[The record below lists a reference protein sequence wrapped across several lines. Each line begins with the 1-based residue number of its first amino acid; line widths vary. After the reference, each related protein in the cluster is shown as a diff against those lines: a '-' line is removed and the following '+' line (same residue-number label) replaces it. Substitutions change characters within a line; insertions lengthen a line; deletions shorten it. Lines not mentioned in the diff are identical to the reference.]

1 MNIPAHGPPVDTSI
15 LDRLASDFGNH
26 GARAAQFLKT
36 ADTMIGSLPSAPRLG
51 EVIAYCIREA
61 LVEVPRA
68 AGSAEAESTDRPWRL
83 LSRKVVDAATRYK
96 RARGLTGMD
105 EQQTL
110 EDLLESISEL
120 DDFHSRDNVHTEG
133 LRDII
138 KFRTGLSPL
147 TRNVNAFTEYQRLID
162 DVQTMVHTSANAELI
177 TVDYVEPYFRRT
189 IEVLSSLFSVDSR
202 MEQIQ
207 HLATLE
213 QPSSTDVATLRTHL
227 ITPHDQSFFASFVN
241 SPAWLDLM
249 TDHGLLDPPENGG
262 ERWLAAMMINRLR
275 DRYGRYIAD
284 WLGRAWNRW
293 SSTEQGISS
302 LADAAFQAEEY
313 GRETLILCLQR
324 KPNVPEICNL
334 SFLELRRIE
343 SSHPHVATF
352 ADLLLNPAAALDQH
366 FERDVLDALVEGTK
380 SENCISRIRILK
392 HKLRTR
398 MESDLPFYIS
408 DSSTITS
415 VSDDISYD
423 FKSSWKFLSALIQAL
438 RKAIALDSALVNL
451 LDEIKGLPE
460 EVGSRI
466 QAWLRT
472 NARNAECQESIEFIA
487 LAIQTR
493 CPNTDD
499 VLLVDS
505 IVDRCGLDST
515 VSLWQEALGTPPDP
529 VSLGTVIQQNPKP
542 DDLIRRWF
550 WSVVLPTEVAGSWR
564 ETQAILGAVHDRVER
579 DNWLRPPPRPTS
591 RSGPNSPFEAAD
603 LESRA
608 PEEAA
613 DLIAAWRP
621 DQVDS
626 WELRSPR
633 GVGRQLEK
641 IVGENPRKWANSP
654 VEMVAR
660 LKHPTYI
667 AHFFSGLVVG
677 IEELRDSASPIIEAI
692 VFARMHPWPVEPMGR
707 NSFDA
712 DTDWSETDRA
722 GIDLIKALARRHLP
736 MEAIATKQAWAIVIE
751 AARDRGSLSSSNEES
766 DPLTSAINRPCTR
779 AVDAI
784 LSLIEYEYK
793 RSGVVPQDALA
804 LLTECLGLEGRDGED
819 HRAILAPR
827 IPFLQAVCSQWF
839 EENLDLLLGSKAP
852 PGLAQMTIDLW
863 LQWGRA
869 SKWMLRHFRRLILDA
884 VRRKSERAMQGFL
897 LGVFWDIPGYDP
909 ASCVRDLANLGPEY
923 ISECGEAAARMTR
936 PEDTNPEH
944 VRRGISLWEQTL
956 RMTTGVEALRGFG
969 WWVEVSTIESEE
981 WERLTLE
988 TCQKAEGN
996 LDWASA
1002 VAKQASS
1009 RPTSVR
1015 ALQILTLLVRGSSGS
1030 LSGYRVVDHA
1040 LKALEESSEDSS
1052 LADERDELRR
1062 ALLEQGHYS
1071 ARDIR

>member
-1 MNIPAHGPPVDTSI
+1 MESSI
-15 LDRLASDFGNH
+15 LDRLARDFGNH

-36 ADTMIGSLPSAPRLG
+36 AEMLIASFPSAPRIG

-61 LVEVPRA
+61 LIEVPRA

-83 LSRKVVDAATRYK
+83 LSREVVDAATRYK
-96 RARGLTGMD
+96 QARGLTGMD
-105 EQQTL
+105 EQQAL

-120 DDFHSRDNVHTEG
+120 DDLHSRDNVHAEG

-138 KFRTGLSPL
+138 KFRTGLTPL
-147 TRNVNAFTEYQRLID
+147 TRNVNAFTEYQRLIEAI
-162 DVQTMVHTSANAELI
+162 QKMVHTSANAELI

-189 IEVLSSLFSVDSR
+189 IDALSSLFSVDSR

-207 HLATLE
+207 HLAALD

-227 ITPHDQSFFASFVN
+227 ITPHDQSFFASCVN

-249 TDHGLLDPPENGG
+249 MDHGILDPPESEG
-262 ERWLAAMMINRLR
+262 ERWLAAMMISRLR
-275 DRYGRYIAD
+275 ARYGRYIAD

-293 SSTEQGISS
+293 SSTERGISS
-302 LADAAFQAEEY
+302 LADAAFQAGEY
-313 GRETLILCLQR
+313 GHETLILCLTR
-324 KPNVPEICNL
+324 KQNAPDICNL
-334 SFLELRRIE
+334 ASLALARIE

-352 ADLLLNPAAALDQH
+352 ADLLLNPAAPLGQH
-366 FERDVLDALVEGTK
+366 FEEGVLKALVEGLN
-380 SENCISRIRILK
+380 SDNCINRIRILK
-392 HKLRTR
+392 HKLRAR
-398 MESDLPFYIS
+398 MESELPFYIN
-408 DSSTITS
+408 DSESITS
-415 VSDDISYD
+415 VSDDMTYD
-423 FKSSWKFLSALIQAL
+423 YESSWMPLNALIQAI
-438 RKAIALDSALVNL
+438 RKALTLDWELVDL

-460 EVGSRI
+460 EVGNRI

-472 NARNAECQESIEFIA
+472 NAKDTECQESIEFIA
-487 LAIQTR
+487 QAIQTR
-493 CPNTDD
+493 RPTTDD

-505 IVDRCGLDST
+505 INDRCGLGST
-515 VSLWQEALGTPPDP
+515 VSLWQEALGSPPDP
-529 VSLGTVIQQNPKP
+529 VSLGTITRQDRVP
-542 DDLIRRWF
+542 DDLIRLWY

-564 ETQAILGAVHDRVER
+564 NAQAILSAAHGRVER
-579 DNWLRPPPRPTS
+579 DSWLRPPPRPTV
-591 RSGPNSPFEAAD
+591 RSGPNSPFDEAD
-603 LESRA
+603 LESMA

-621 DQVDS
+621 NEADS
-626 WELRSPR
+626 WEMRSPR
-633 GVGRQLEK
+633 GIGRQLEK
-641 IVGENPRKWANSP
+641 IAGRNPRRWTNSP

-667 AHFFSGLVVG
+667 AHFFRGLVVG
-677 IEELRDSASPIIEAI
+677 IEELRDTASLIIEAI
-692 VFARMHPWPVEPMGR
+692 VFVRTHPWPVEPLGHDY
-707 NSFDA
+707 FDA

-722 GIDLIKALARRHLP
+722 GIDLINALARQHLP
-736 MEAIATKQAWAIVIE
+736 LDAIATKQAWAIVIE
-751 AARDRGSLSSSNEES
+751 EARDRETPSSFSEES

-1002 VAKQASS
+1002 VAEKASS
-1009 RPTSVR
+1009 RPTSVQ
-1015 ALQILTLLVRGSSGS
+1015 ALQILRLLVRGSSGDNF
-1030 LSGYRVVDHA
+1030 GYSVIDHA
-1040 LKALEESSEDSS
+1040 FKALEESSEESS
-1052 LADERDELRR
+1052 LADERDQLRS
-1062 ALLEQGHYS
+1062 ALLERGHFR
-1071 ARDIR
+1071 ARDIQ

>member
-1 MNIPAHGPPVDTSI
+1 MNTPDQRPPMETPI
-15 LDRLASDFGNH
+15 LDRLARDFGNH

-36 ADTMIGSLPSAPRLG
+36 AEMLIGSPPSAPRIG

-61 LVEVPRA
+61 LIEVPRA

-83 LSRKVVDAATRYK
+83 LSREVVDAATRYK
-96 RARGLTGMD
+96 QARGLTGMD
-105 EQQTL
+105 EQQAL

-120 DDFHSRDNVHTEG
+120 DDLHSRDNVHTEG

-147 TRNVNAFTEYQRLID
+147 TRNINAFTEYQRLID

-313 GRETLILCLQR
+313 GRETLILCLKR

-334 SFLELRRIE
+334 SFLGLRRIE
-343 SSHPHVATF
+343 SSHPHVETF

-366 FERDVLDALVEGTK
+366 FERDVLDSLVEGTK

-392 HKLRTR
+392 HKLCTR
-398 MESDLPFYIS
+398 MESDLPFYTS

-460 EVGSRI
+460 EVGNRI

-472 NARNAECQESIEFIA
+472 NAKDTECQESIEFIA
-487 LAIQTR
+487 QAIQTR
-493 CPNTDD
+493 RPTTDD

-505 IVDRCGLDST
+505 INDRCGLGST
-515 VSLWQEALGTPPDP
+515 VSLWQEALGSPPDP
-529 VSLGTVIQQNPKP
+529 VSLGTITRQDRVP
-542 DDLIRRWF
+542 DDLIRLWY

-564 ETQAILGAVHDRVER
+564 NAQAILSAAHGRVER
-579 DNWLRPPPRPTS
+579 DSWLRPPPRPTV
-591 RSGPNSPFEAAD
+591 RSGPNSPFDEAD
-603 LESRA
+603 LESMA

-621 DQVDS
+621 NEADS
-626 WELRSPR
+626 WEMRSPR
-633 GVGRQLEK
+633 GIGRQLEK
-641 IVGENPRKWANSP
+641 IAGRNPRRWTNSP

-667 AHFFSGLVVG
+667 AHFFRGLVVG
-677 IEELRDSASPIIEAI
+677 IEELRDTASLIIEAI
-692 VFARMHPWPVEPMGR
+692 VFVRTHPWPVEPLGHDY
-707 NSFDA
+707 FDA

-722 GIDLIKALARRHLP
+722 GIDLINALARQHLPLDAIATKSLSQNPACYRQAGSVDDQKAGIVEQPQVVRSALLVADFQLAEAIMPAIGAFHDPAPRRKALARGWRWGIQAPLRGMHRVALRRGRGPGFRIIEPFVPAQVLRRRRGGDGPLHDYARQGGCRHLH
-736 MEAIATKQAWAIVIE
+736 
-751 AARDRGSLSSSNEES
+751 
-766 DPLTSAINRPCTR
+766 
-779 AVDAI
+779 
-784 LSLIEYEYK
+784 
-793 RSGVVPQDALA
+793 VVPVGGADHHAQGQPPPITQHVPFGAQLA
-804 LLTECLGLEGRDGED
+804 PVGRIRPGRVAPEGGTAPSRCRQLASPTRCRAPGRSAAIDRARGGPRCHRPPTAESAGGRWSQSRTPEAPPATD
-819 HRAILAPR
+819 SRSARHAGCHPGPGGGGWRATPACPAVLPGAATVDIPPTTHRAGTGSSAPR
-827 IPFLQAVCSQWF
+827 
-839 EENLDLLLGSKAP
+839 
-852 PGLAQMTIDLW
+852 
-863 LQWGRA
+863 
-869 SKWMLRHFRRLILDA
+869 
-884 VRRKSERAMQGFL
+884 
-897 LGVFWDIPGYDP
+897 
-909 ASCVRDLANLGPEY
+909 RDHSDSP
-923 ISECGEAAARMTR
+923 S
-936 PEDTNPEH
+936 
-944 VRRGISLWEQTL
+944 S
-956 RMTTGVEALRGFG
+956 
-969 WWVEVSTIESEE
+969 
-981 WERLTLE
+981 
-988 TCQKAEGN
+988 
-996 LDWASA
+996 
-1002 VAKQASS
+1002 ASS
-1009 RPTSVR
+1009 LPRAEEATNSVR
-1015 ALQILTLLVRGSSGS
+1015 VLG
-1030 LSGYRVVDHA
+1030 
-1040 LKALEESSEDSS
+1040 
-1052 LADERDELRR
+1052 
-1062 ALLEQGHYS
+1062 
-1071 ARDIR
+1071 